1 MMMMATMMIVVVMM
15 VAATAIAARA
25 IDVRSHRA
33 AYAFIYLAKI
43 LRVFEEINKDKPK
56 ALID

>member
-1 MMMMATMMIVVVMM
+1 MMMVTTMMIVIVVVVVM
-15 VAATAIAARA
+15 AATAFAAARA

-43 LRVFEEINKDKPK
+43 LRVFEEINKDKP
-56 ALID
+56 

>member
-1 MMMMATMMIVVVMM
+1 MIVVVIMMM
-15 VAATAIAARA
+15 VAATAIPAAKV

-43 LRVFEEINKDKPK
+43 LRVFEELNKDKPK